1 MVRDLP
7 QPEYDLLKKDGVSVP
22 LRELFAAMMTN
33 NVGTQNAVLATLEK
47 QNGKSCCWCHQPFR
61 SLLPAPSKG
70 SLKPVT
76 RGMMINHMWSCV
88 KPDMYSKYK
97 EACCEALACQPC
109 WHKACCG
116 QILPQDHKG
125 LIHHILHQY
134 NRICLTLE
142 YLTCVPNR
150 SYRCP
155 FVINSR
161 AEQYQWALH
170 WQERQP
176 SHLDVVQHLETAHG
190 FPTIM
195 SNMTKYCTWH
205 NKWIFGH
212 EQTNSHFEKHINAL
226 LRGYAKQEWCQ
237 QTCQFCLVDKALPAA
252 TRAHC
257 FKEPHELVAHVCR
270 VRIYPDHSPVCHCP
284 FCNMQILTYDFTDH
298 LKASRA
304 CKHRDNWISWVQ
316 SITPSPPPPA
326 AMSSIQGAAQEEINA
341 SMAQVVTDAEEQ
353 VPLKR
358 HLQPTCLTQCF
369 RPAVMTAAASCW
381 WFAMH
386 DELVFRLGLYLVT
399 APSAGAFRGLLASG
413 ILKIPHIGEVK
424 SWEMIFLIE
433 GLITIVVAI
442 IGYFTLID
450 SIHTAPWLTDVEKAF
465 LQARL
470 NYELVGQKELVDKTH
485 KKLIWKGIASTTSL
499 CCAMMFLLD
508 NIAVQGAAVFL
519 PTAVRGI
526 FPAPRYTI
534 IQQQLLTVPPN
545 VAGAIATLA
554 FAYCSAKFKI
564 RSVFA
569 ISGAIT
575 MCIGYTMFLS
585 SKNLYVRY
593 AASFFATSGAF
604 TQGALL
610 PASAAVNA
618 NNDSERTGAIAVT
631 VSPCPVAMLASIC
644 RRVSEA

>member
-1 MVRDLP
+1 MMVVKR
-7 QPEYDLLKKDGVSVP
+7 KK
-22 LRELFAAMMTN
+22 N
-33 NVGTQNAVLATLEK
+33 NL
-47 QNGKSCCWCHQPFR
+47 SRW
-61 SLLPAPSKG
+61 
-70 SLKPVT
+70 
-76 RGMMINHMWSCV
+76 
-88 KPDMYSKYK
+88 YK
-97 EACCEALACQPC
+97 
-109 WHKACCG
+109 K
-116 QILPQDHKG
+116 
-125 LIHHILHQY
+125 
-134 NRICLTLE
+134 
-142 YLTCVPNR
+142 
-150 SYRCP
+150 
-155 FVINSR
+155 
-161 AEQYQWALH
+161 
-170 WQERQP
+170 
-176 SHLDVVQHLETAHG
+176 
-190 FPTIM
+190 
-195 SNMTKYCTWH
+195 
-205 NKWIFGH
+205 
-212 EQTNSHFEKHINAL
+212 
-226 LRGYAKQEWCQ
+226 
-237 QTCQFCLVDKALPAA
+237 
-252 TRAHC
+252 
-257 FKEPHELVAHVCR
+257 
-270 VRIYPDHSPVCHCP
+270 
-284 FCNMQILTYDFTDH
+284 
-298 LKASRA
+298 
-304 CKHRDNWISWVQ
+304 
-316 SITPSPPPPA
+316 
-326 AMSSIQGAAQEEINA
+326 
-341 SMAQVVTDAEEQ
+341 
-353 VPLKR
+353 
-358 HLQPTCLTQCF
+358 
-369 RPAVMTAAASCW
+369 
-381 WFAMH
+381 

-424 SWEMIFLIE
+424 SWETIFLIE

-442 IGYFTLID
+442 IGYFTLTD

-519 PTAVRGI
+519 PTVVRGI